1 MSHPTYAADCDLV
14 IELEKAGV
22 GIEEILQ
29 YAHGV
34 LSEKELRA
42 LIRGLTRIV
51 EKSDATSDAA
61 SDIASDIATATRA
74 LSTPPSRCAIPSP
87 PETRTV

>member
-1 MSHPTYAADCDLV
+1 MSHSTYAADCDLV
-14 IELEKAGV
+14 IELEEAGV

-34 LSEKELRA
+34 LSEKEIRA

-51 EKSDATSDAA
+51 EESDATSDAA
-61 SDIASDIATATRA
+61 SDITNSDACTFDPTVAVRHSVTA
-74 LSTPPSRCAIPSP
+74 
-87 PETRTV
+87 